1 MTLRRLTKILLTIFA
16 AQLLAAQIVFAAG
29 GGGGS
34 GGGDGNTDSA
44 ASSAKSPEFT
54 AGKDAIDAEQWDAA
68 IVAFTK
74 VTKNEPDN
82 ADAYNYLGYANRK
95 LKNYDAAFENYN
107 KALAI
112 NPDHKGANEYIGEAY
127 LQTGNLKMAEEH
139 LLKLDALCFFGCPEY
154 TMLKRAVE
162 DYKAKQS

>member
-1 MTLRRLTKILLTIFA
+1 MTIRKFILAIFTVFA

-29 GGGGS
+29 S
-34 GGGDGNTDSA
+34 SSSSTTEAEAPQSA
-44 ASSAKSPEFT
+44 EFA
-54 AGKDAIDAEQWDAA
+54 AGKEAIDAKQWDAA
-68 IVAFTK
+68 VAAFTK
-74 VTKNEPDN
+74 VTMSEPEN
-82 ADAYNYLGYANRK
+82 ADAYNYLGYAQRNM
-95 LKNYDAAFENYN
+95 KNYDAAFESYN

-139 LLKLDALCFFGCPEY
+139 LLKLDALCFFGCAEY

>member
-1 MTLRRLTKILLTIFA
+1 MTIRKFILAMMTVFA

-29 GGGGS
+29 S
-34 GGGDGNTDSA
+34 GDS
-44 ASSAKSPEFT
+44 SSTTEAPKNPEFA
-54 AGKDAIDAEQWDAA
+54 AGKAAIDAEQWDAA
-68 IVAFTK
+68 IAAFTK
-74 VTKNEPDN
+74 VTASEPDN
-82 ADAYNYLGYANRK
+82 ADAYNYLGYANRQ
-95 LKNYDAAFENYN
+95 LKNYDAAFANYN
-107 KALAI
+107 RALEI
-112 NPDHKGANEYIGEAY
+112 NPDHRGANEYIGEAY

>member
-1 MTLRRLTKILLTIFA
+1 MTLRKFILAIFTVFA
-16 AQLLAAQIVFAAG
+16 SQLLAAQIVFAAG
-29 GGGGS
+29 
-34 GGGDGNTDSA
+34 
-44 ASSAKSPEFT
+44 SSSPTEAEAPKNADFA
-54 AGKDAIDAEQWDAA
+54 AGKAAIEAQQWDAA
-68 IVAFTK
+68 IAAFTK
-74 VTKNEPDN
+74 VTVSEPQN
-82 ADAYNYLGYANRK
+82 ADAYNYLGYAQRN
-95 LKNYDAAFENYN
+95 LKNYDAAFESYN

-139 LLKLDALCFFGCPEY
+139 LLKLDALCFFGCAEY

>member
-1 MTLRRLTKILLTIFA
+1 MTFRKFILAIFTVFA

-29 GGGGS
+29 SGGS
-34 GGGDGNTDSA
+34 GDGGSA
-44 ASSAKSPEFT
+44 TEAESSQNADFA
-54 AGKDAIDAEQWDAA
+54 AGKAAIDAEQWDAA
-68 IVAFTK
+68 IAAFTK
-74 VTKNEPDN
+74 VTSSEPNN

-95 LKNYDAAFENYN
+95 LKNYDAAFANYN
-107 KALAI
+107 KALDI
-112 NPDHKGANEYIGEAY
+112 DPEHKGANEYIGEAY

-139 LLKLDALCFFGCPEY
+139 LVKLDALCFFGCPEY